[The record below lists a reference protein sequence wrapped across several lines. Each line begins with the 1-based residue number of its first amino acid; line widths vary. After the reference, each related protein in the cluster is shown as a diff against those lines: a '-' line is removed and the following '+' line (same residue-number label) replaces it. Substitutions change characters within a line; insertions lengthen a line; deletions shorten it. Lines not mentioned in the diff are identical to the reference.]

1 MEVRPAEK
9 GGPCSLG
16 QAAYRQA
23 GGASMDR
30 LDRLTSAGGAGT
42 ADIIS
47 IRKNAAVRRTLGLDV
62 GTTALK
68 GVVVDEHGTVLA
80 EASRSYPTSEPAP
93 GWTEQDPEHWWQAA
107 TDVTRA
113 LLAREG
119 PVAAVGLSGQMHGAI
134 ALDAEG
140 RVLHPAIL
148 WNDQRSGAEC
158 GELDELTGGRV
169 AAWTL
174 NPPRAAFTAT
184 KLLWLRRHR
193 PEVYNRIAAVLLP
206 KDYVRYRLSGTRA
219 TDLTDASGTAMLAVR
234 ERRWSKA
241 MLEAL
246 AIPEAWLPE
255 ALESVEIAG
264 SIDAEGAAASGLA
277 EGTPMVGGAADQ
289 AAAAIGNGVVRAGV
303 LSITL
308 GTSGVVYAQ
317 IDRVLVDPSGAL
329 HTFCHAIPGTWQ
341 LMAGVLSAGG
351 SLRWFRD
358 AIWAPLAGGAA
369 GDEAYAAIGRGI
381 GEIRPGADGLVFL
394 PYLTGERSPHA
405 DPDARGCWLG
415 LTTRH
420 DHRHLARAILE
431 GVAFALRSL
440 VEIAEGL
447 GVRIEEIRVAGG
459 GARSRLWMQILA
471 DVLGRPVR
479 PALNPDASACGAAAL
494 AMAAVSGRDL
504 AELADDWAHTGPL
517 VEPDAAHAAV
527 YERLYGVFG
536 RLYPEVAPLMH
547 ELATIEREALP
558 RSP

>member
-1 MEVRPAEK
+1 LKPGSVAGLVDFQGSCR
-9 GGPCSLG
+9 
-16 QAAYRQA
+16 YR
-23 GGASMDR
+23 R
-30 LDRLTSAGGAGT
+30 LNPSG
-42 ADIIS
+42 
-47 IRKNAAVRRTLGLDV
+47 KNVAVRRTLGLDV

-68 GVVVDEHGTVLA
+68 AVLVDERGA
-80 EASRSYPTSEPAP
+80 IIAQACRSYPTSEPAP
-93 GWTEQDPEHWWQAA
+93 GWTEQDPLHWWQAA
-107 TDVTRA
+107 ADVTRS
-113 LLAREG
+113 LLAGHGGVE
-119 PVAAVGLSGQMHGAI
+119 AVGLSGQMHGAV
-134 ALDAEG
+134 ALDDEG

-158 GELDELTGGRV
+158 RELDELTGGRV
-169 AAWTL
+169 ASWTL
-174 NPPRAAFTAT
+174 NPPRTAFTAT

-193 PEVYNRIAAVLLP
+193 PEVYARIAAVLLP
-206 KDYVRYRLSGTRA
+206 KDYVRYRLSGLRA
-219 TDLTDASGTAMLAVR
+219 TDVTDASGTAMLAVR
-234 ERRWSKA
+234 ERRWSKDV
-241 MLEAL
+241 LDAL
-246 AIPEAWLPE
+246 AIPQAWLPQ
-255 ALESVEIAG
+255 ARESVEVAG
-264 SIDAEGAAASGLA
+264 SVDAAGAAASGLRA
-277 EGTPMVGGAADQ
+277 GTPIVSGAADQ

-358 AIWAPLAGGAA
+358 AIWAPSGGAA
-369 GDEAYAAIGRGI
+369 GDDAYAAICRGI
-381 GEIRPGADGLVFL
+381 GEIRPGGDGLVFL

-447 GVRIEEIRVAGG
+447 GVRVDEIRVAGG
-459 GARSRLWMQILA
+459 GARSLLWLQILA

-479 PALNPDASACGAAAL
+479 PALNADASACGAAAL
-494 AMAAVSGRDL
+494 AMAAASGRDL
-504 AELADDWAHTGPL
+504 AALAADWAKAGPL
-517 VEPDAAHAAV
+517 VEPIAAHAAV
-527 YERLYGVFG
+527 YERLYGVFN
-536 RLYPEVAPLMH
+536 RLYAAVSPAMH
-547 ELATIEREALP
+547 ELTALERDVLP
-558 RSP
+558 DPARIAGA

>member
-1 MEVRPAEK
+1 
-9 GGPCSLG
+9 
-16 QAAYRQA
+16 
-23 GGASMDR
+23 
-30 LDRLTSAGGAGT
+30 
-42 ADIIS
+42 
-47 IRKNAAVRRTLGLDV
+47 VRRTLGLDV

-68 GVVVDEHGTVLA
+68 GVLVDERGTVVA
-80 EASRSYPTSEPAP
+80 EASRTYRLFEPAP
-93 GWTEQDPEHWWQAA
+93 GWSEQDPEDWWRAA
-107 TDVTRA
+107 GVVSRA
-113 LLAREG
+113 LVGEHG
-119 PVAAVGLSGQMHGAI
+119 PIEAVGLSGQMHGTV

-158 GELDELTGGRV
+158 RELDELTGDRL
-169 AAWTL
+169 AHWTL
-174 NPPRAAFTAT
+174 NPARTAFTAT

-193 PEVYNRIAAVLLP
+193 PDVFARIATVLLP
-206 KDYVRYRLSGTRA
+206 KDYVRHRLAGVHA
-219 TDLTDASGTAMLAVR
+219 TDVTDASGTAMLAVG
-234 ERRWSKA
+234 ERRWSTEVLDA
-241 MLEAL
+241 IG
-246 AIPEAWLPE
+246 IPEAWLPE
-255 ALESVEIAG
+255 VVESVEVAG
-264 SIDAEGAAASGLA
+264 TVDAAGAAASGLA
-277 EGTPMVGGAADQ
+277 PGTPIVGGAADQ

-329 HTFCHAIPGTWQ
+329 HTFCHAVPGTWQ

-358 AIWAPLAGGAA
+358 AVFAPLARRGA
-369 GDEAYAAIGRGI
+369 GDDAYEAIDRGI
-381 GEIRPGADGLVFL
+381 AEIRAGAEGLVFL

-447 GVRIEEIRVAGG
+447 GVEIEEIRVAGG
-459 GARSRLWMQILA
+459 GARSRVWLQILA

-494 AMAAVSGRDL
+494 AMAAASGREVAAL
-504 AELADDWAHTGPL
+504 ATDWARSGAPVEPVAAHTG
-517 VEPDAAHAAV
+517 V
-527 YERLYGVFG
+527 YDRAYDVFG
-536 RLYPEVAPLMH
+536 RLYPAAAPLMH
-547 ELATIEREALP
+547 ELARLERDALP
-558 RSP
+558 APGAIA

>member
-1 MEVRPAEK
+1 M
-9 GGPCSLG
+9 
-16 QAAYRQA
+16 
-23 GGASMDR
+23 
-30 LDRLTSAGGAGT
+30 
-42 ADIIS
+42 
-47 IRKNAAVRRTLGLDV
+47 RRTLGLDV

-68 GVVVDEHGTVLA
+68 GVLVDERGTVVA
-80 EASRSYPTSEPAP
+80 EASRSYPMSEPAP

-107 TDVTRA
+107 VDVTRA
-113 LLAREG
+113 LLESHG
-119 PVAAVGLSGQMHGAI
+119 DVEAVGLSGQMHGTV

-158 GELDELTGGRV
+158 RELDELTGGRV
-169 AAWTL
+169 ARWTL

-193 PEVYNRIAAVLLP
+193 PDVYEQIAAVLLP
-206 KDYVRYRLSGTRA
+206 KDYVRYRLSGLRA
-219 TDLTDASGTAMLAVR
+219 TDVTDASGTAMLAVR
-234 ERRWSKA
+234 ERRWSKD
-241 MLEAL
+241 MLDAL
-246 AIPEAWLPE
+246 AIPQAWLPQT
-255 ALESVEIAG
+255 LESVEVAG
-264 SIDAEGAAASGLA
+264 SVDAAGAAASGLA
-277 EGTPMVGGAADQ
+277 PGTPIVGGAADQ

-358 AIWAPLAGGAA
+358 AIWAPFGGEAA
-369 GDEAYAAIGRGI
+369 GDPSGDGAYAAICRGI
-381 GEIRPGADGLVFL
+381 GEVRPGADGLVFL

-440 VEIAEGL
+440 VEIAERL

-459 GARSRLWMQILA
+459 GARSPLWLQILA

-479 PALNPDASACGAAAL
+479 PALNPNASACGAAAL
-494 AMAAVSGRDL
+494 AMAAATGRDL
-504 AELADDWAHTGPL
+504 AALAADWAQAGPL
-517 VEPDAAHAAV
+517 VEPLAAHAAV
-527 YERLYGVFG
+527 YERLYGVFE
-536 RLYPEVAPLMH
+536 RLHAAVSPSMH
-547 ELATIEREALP
+547 ELAALERDVLP
-558 RSP
+558 QPGADPSSSPPSSRC

>member
-1 MEVRPAEK
+1 
-9 GGPCSLG
+9 
-16 QAAYRQA
+16 
-23 GGASMDR
+23 
-30 LDRLTSAGGAGT
+30 
-42 ADIIS
+42 
-47 IRKNAAVRRTLGLDV
+47 LDV

-68 GVVVDEHGTVLA
+68 GVVVDERGTILA
-80 EASRSYPTSEPAP
+80 QASRSYPMSEPAP

-107 TDVTRA
+107 VDVTRA
-113 LLAREG
+113 LLASHG
-119 PVAAVGLSGQMHGAI
+119 AIAAVGLSGQMHGTV

-158 GELDELTGGRV
+158 RELDALTGGRV
-169 AAWTL
+169 ARWTL

-193 PEVYNRIAAVLLP
+193 PDVYRRIAAVLLP
-206 KDYVRYRLSGTRA
+206 KDYVRWRLSGVRA
-219 TDLTDASGTAMLAVR
+219 TDVTDASGTAMLAVG
-234 ERRWSKA
+234 ERRWSKDV
-241 MLEAL
+241 LDAL
-246 AIPEAWLPE
+246 AIPAAWLPQT
-255 ALESVEIAG
+255 LESVEIAATVDPG
-264 SIDAEGAAASGLA
+264 GAAASGLVP
-277 EGTPMVGGAADQ
+277 GTPIVGGAADQ
-289 AAAAIGNGVVRAGV
+289 AAAAIGNGVVRAGI

-358 AIWAPLAGGAA
+358 AIWAPLAGGSA
-369 GDEAYAAIGRGI
+369 GDDAYAAIGRGI
-381 GEIRPGADGLVFL
+381 AEIRPGADGLVFL

-405 DPDARGCWLG
+405 DPEARGCWLG

-440 VEIAEGL
+440 VEIAERL
-447 GVRIEEIRVAGG
+447 GVRVEEIRVAGG
-459 GARSRLWMQILA
+459 GARSRLWLQILA
-471 DVLGRPVR
+471 DVLGRAVR

-494 AMAAVSGRDL
+494 AMAAASGRDL
-504 AELADDWAHTGPL
+504 AALAAEWAQTGPL
-517 VEPDAAHAAV
+517 VEPVAAHAAV
-527 YERLYGVFG
+527 YERLYGVFS

-547 ELATIEREALP
+547 ELAGIERDALP
-558 RSP
+558 QPGADP

>member
-1 MEVRPAEK
+1 
-9 GGPCSLG
+9 
-16 QAAYRQA
+16 
-23 GGASMDR
+23 
-30 LDRLTSAGGAGT
+30 
-42 ADIIS
+42 
-47 IRKNAAVRRTLGLDV
+47 LDV

-68 GVVVDEHGTVLA
+68 GVVVDERGTIVA
-80 EASRSYPTSEPAP
+80 EASRSYPMSEPAP

-107 TDVTRA
+107 ADVTRT
-113 LLAREG
+113 LLASHGGVE
-119 PVAAVGLSGQMHGAI
+119 AVGLSGQMHGAV
-134 ALDAEG
+134 ALDAAG

-158 GELDELTGGRV
+158 RELDELTGGRV
-169 AAWTL
+169 ASWTL

-193 PEVYNRIAAVLLP
+193 PDVYERIAAVLLP
-206 KDYVRYRLSGTRA
+206 KDYVRYRLSDVRA
-219 TDLTDASGTAMLAVR
+219 TDVTDASGTAMLAVR
-234 ERRWSKA
+234 ERRWSKDV
-241 MLEAL
+241 LDAL
-246 AIPEAWLPE
+246 AIPHAWLPQT
-255 ALESVEIAG
+255 LESVEVAG
-264 SIDAEGAAASGLA
+264 SVDAAGAAASGLA
-277 EGTPMVGGAADQ
+277 PGIPIVGGAADQ

-317 IDRVLVDPSGAL
+317 IDRVLVDPSGAM

-358 AIWAPLAGGAA
+358 AIWAPSAGDPG
-369 GDEAYAAIGRGI
+369 GDEAYAAICRGI

-440 VEIAEGL
+440 VEIAERL

-459 GARSRLWMQILA
+459 GTRSALWLQILA
-471 DVLGRPVR
+471 DVLGREVR
-479 PALNPDASACGAAAL
+479 PALNPNASACGAAAL
-494 AMAAVSGRDL
+494 AMAAATGRDL
-504 AELADDWAHTGPL
+504 AALAAEWAQAGPL
-517 VEPDAAHAAV
+517 VQPIAAHAAV
-527 YERLYGVFG
+527 YERLYGVFE
-536 RLYPEVAPLMH
+536 RLHAAVSPSMH
-547 ELATIEREALP
+547 ELAALERDVLP
-558 RSP
+558 QPGTHP

>member
-1 MEVRPAEK
+1 M
-9 GGPCSLG
+9 
-16 QAAYRQA
+16 
-23 GGASMDR
+23 
-30 LDRLTSAGGAGT
+30 
-42 ADIIS
+42 
-47 IRKNAAVRRTLGLDV
+47 RRTLGLDV

-68 GVVVDEHGTVLA
+68 GVVVDERGTVVA
-80 EASRSYPTSEPAP
+80 EASRGYPLSEPAP

-107 TDVTRA
+107 ADVTQT
-113 LLAREG
+113 LLASHG
-119 PVAAVGLSGQMHGAI
+119 SVDAVGLSGQMHGTV

-140 RVLHPAIL
+140 GVLHPAIL

-158 GELDELTGGRV
+158 RELDDLTGGRT
-169 AAWTL
+169 ALWTL

-193 PEVYNRIAAVLLP
+193 PEVYERIAAVLLP
-206 KDYVRYRLSGTRA
+206 KDYVRYRLSGLRA
-219 TDLTDASGTAMLAVR
+219 TDVTDASGTAMLAVR
-234 ERRWSKA
+234 ERRWSQDV
-241 MLEAL
+241 LGAL
-246 AIPEAWLPE
+246 AIPEAWLPRTV
-255 ALESVEIAG
+255 ESVEIAG
-264 SIDAEGAAASGLA
+264 SVDAGGAGASGLA
-277 EGTPMVGGAADQ
+277 EGTPIVGGAADQ

-358 AIWAPLAGGAA
+358 AIWAPLAGAA
-369 GDEAYAAIGRGI
+369 PGDPASNEAYAAIGHGI
-381 GEIRPGADGLVFL
+381 AETRPGADGLVFL

-440 VEIAEGL
+440 VEIAERL
-447 GVRIEEIRVAGG
+447 GVRVEEIRVAGG
-459 GARSRLWMQILA
+459 GARSALWLQILA

-504 AELADDWAHTGPL
+504 AALAADWAQTGPL
-517 VEPDAAHAAV
+517 VEPRAAHAAV
-527 YERLYGVFG
+527 YERLYGVFS
-536 RLYPEVAPLMH
+536 RLYPQVAPLMH
-547 ELATIEREALP
+547 ALAGIERDALP
-558 RSP
+558 QPGAGP

>member
-1 MEVRPAEK
+1 M
-9 GGPCSLG
+9 
-16 QAAYRQA
+16 
-23 GGASMDR
+23 
-30 LDRLTSAGGAGT
+30 
-42 ADIIS
+42 
-47 IRKNAAVRRTLGLDV
+47 DV

-68 GVVVDEHGTVLA
+68 AVLVDERGAIVA
-80 EASRSYPTSEPAP
+80 EASRSYPMSEPAP

-107 TDVTRA
+107 ADVTRA
-113 LLAREG
+113 LLATHGGVE
-119 PVAAVGLSGQMHGAI
+119 AVGLSGQMHGTV

-158 GELDELTGGRV
+158 REMDELTGGRV
-169 AAWTL
+169 ARWTL
-174 NPPRAAFTAT
+174 NPPRTAFTAT

-193 PEVYNRIAAVLLP
+193 PDVYRRIATILLP
-206 KDYVRYRLSGTRA
+206 KDYVRYRLSGVRA
-219 TDLTDASGTAMLAVR
+219 TDVTDASGTAMLAVR
-234 ERRWSKA
+234 ERRWSKD
-241 MLEAL
+241 MLDAL
-246 AIPEAWLPE
+246 AIPQAWLPHNV
-255 ALESVEIAG
+255 ESVEIAG
-264 SIDAEGAAASGLA
+264 SVDAGGAAASGLA
-277 EGTPMVGGAADQ
+277 GGTPIVGGAADQ

-308 GTSGVVYAQ
+308 GTSGVVYTQ

-369 GDEAYAAIGRGI
+369 GDPTGDGAYAAIGRGI
-381 GEIRPGADGLVFL
+381 GEIRPGADGLIFL

-440 VEIAEGL
+440 VEIAERL
-447 GVRIEEIRVAGG
+447 GVRVEEIRIAGG
-459 GARSRLWMQILA
+459 GARSRLWLQILA

-494 AMAAVSGRDL
+494 AMAAATGRDL
-504 AELADDWAHTGPL
+504 AALAADWAQTGRL
-517 VEPDAAHAAV
+517 VEPVAAHAAV
-527 YERLYGVFG
+527 YERLYGVFS
-536 RLYPEVAPLMH
+536 RLYPVVAPTMH
-547 ELATIEREALP
+547 ELAALERDVLP
-558 RSP
+558 QPGAAP